1 MLLFTSNLEDYNIVA
16 TDGELGK
23 IKDLYVDEQKW
34 DLRYVSIDTRKWL
47 PGKKVLLSPSSITG
61 VNEEEKQLEVKYD
74 KETVRNSPDV
84 PEETQLS
91 RETEQQLNE
100 YYGWG
105 PTLADPI
112 MYGGGQMPTI
122 NLIRTPQT
130 TTTEPLHD
138 PVNPEDEL
146 RSGDEVIGFR
156 VHANNGKLGNV
167 ADFIYDDTNWKIRY
181 VVVESSD
188 SILNPKYYVYN
199 TDLIESANW
208 LEGDLYMS
216 GSLETLEKADLFIN
230 KEDIV
235 ASLI

>member
-1 MLLFTSNLEDYNIVA
+1 MLFYTSQLKDYNIVA

-23 IKDLYVDEQKW
+23 VKDLYVDDQKW

-47 PGKKVLLSPSSITG
+47 PGKKVLLSPTSFVG
-61 VNEEEKQLEVKYD
+61 VNEEEKKLEVKYD

-84 PEETQLS
+84 PEESQLS
-91 RETEQQLNE
+91 RETEQRLEE

-105 PTLADPI
+105 PNLADPVI
-112 MYGGGQMPTI
+112 YGGGQMATV
-122 NLIRTPQT
+122 NLIRTPQP
-130 TTTEPLHD
+130 TTTEPLYD
-138 PVNPEDEL
+138 PVNPEDDL

-167 ADFIYDDTNWKIRY
+167 ADFIYDDAHWKIRY
-181 VVVESSD
+181 VVVESRD
-188 SILNPKYYVYN
+188 SILNTKYYVYN
-199 TDLIESANW
+199 TDKIESADW
-208 LEGDLYMS
+208 LEGDLYIN
-216 GSLETLEKADLFIN
+216 GSLETLERAELFNN